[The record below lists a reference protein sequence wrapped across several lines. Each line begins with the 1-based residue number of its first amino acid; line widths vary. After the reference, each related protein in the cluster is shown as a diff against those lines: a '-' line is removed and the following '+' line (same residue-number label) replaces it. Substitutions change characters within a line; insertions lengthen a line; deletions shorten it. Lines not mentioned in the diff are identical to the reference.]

1 MWAEHKMHFRD
12 HAHNLDNGMHVHVCV
27 HGVLVQLRQAHL
39 AQDKVPSGQESES
52 SVIECSVI

>member
-1 MWAEHKMHFRD
+1 MWAEHKMHF

-27 HGVLVQLRQAHL
+27 HDVLVQLRQAHL
-39 AQDKVPSGQESES
+39 AQDKESES